1 MSQELSA
8 TFAATNLSK
17 YQNPHNLASD
27 RLVIFWVLWVLANEC
42 DHPDATAQEISSVLR
57 DCCQISIARQFI
69 TAQLDREGP
78 TISKTKRGKRR
89 AYRLMKLGQDEL
101 GKTSHTIRI
110 IDPDN
115 AYEAIRSV
123 EKIFAE
129 LSGSVRICDPYVD
142 KKTIEWFSELILQP
156 KLGCLR

>member
-1 MSQELSA
+1 
-8 TFAATNLSK
+8 
-17 YQNPHNLASD
+17 
-27 RLVIFWVLWVLANEC
+27 
-42 DHPDATAQEISSVLR
+42 
-57 DCCQISIARQFI
+57 
-69 TAQLDREGP
+69 
-78 TISKTKRGKRR
+78 
-89 AYRLMKLGQDEL
+89 MKLGQDEL